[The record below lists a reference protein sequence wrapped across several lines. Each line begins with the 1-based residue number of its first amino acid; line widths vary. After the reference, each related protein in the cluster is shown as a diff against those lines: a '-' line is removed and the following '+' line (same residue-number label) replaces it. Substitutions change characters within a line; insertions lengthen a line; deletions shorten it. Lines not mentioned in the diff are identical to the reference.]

1 MAAFPS
7 LAMRCRRW
15 TLALTLLAFVLAL
28 AIGGLLWQAVETAS
42 VVAIQGKVT
51 AVKPVFTILRLSVI
65 ALIALLWPM
74 LMGAFHRLGRIDD
87 ARRAELLAVR
97 WRIVAWLVVIEV
109 VVGQNLLGHV
119 ISALQGM
126 LA

>member
-1 MAAFPS
+1 MVVCPS
-7 LAMRCRRW
+7 LPMRCRRW
-15 TLALTLLAFVLAL
+15 TLALTLLAFALAL
-28 AIGGLLWQAVETAS
+28 AIGALLWQAVETAS
-42 VVAIQGKVT
+42 VVAIQGKVA

-65 ALIALLWPM
+65 TVIALLWPM
-74 LMGAFHRLGRIDD
+74 LIGVFHRRRRIDD

-119 ISALQGM
+119 ISALQGT

>member
-7 LAMRCRRW
+7 LPMRRGRW
-15 TLALTLLAFVLAL
+15 TLALTLLAFALAL
-28 AIGGLLWQAVETAS
+28 AIGALLWQAVETAS
-42 VVAIQGKVT
+42 VVAIQGKVA

-97 WRIVAWLVVIEV
+97 WRIVAWLVVIELML
-109 VVGQNLLGHV
+109 GQKLLGYV
-119 ISALQGM
+119 ISALQGT

>member
-1 MAAFPS
+1 
-7 LAMRCRRW
+7 LA
-15 TLALTLLAFVLAL
+15 TALTLI
-28 AIGGLLWQAVETAS
+28 IGSLLWKSVTTAS
-42 VVAIQGKVT
+42 VVEIQGQVA

-87 ARRAELLAVR
+87 ARRAELLDIR

-109 VVGQNLLGHV
+109 VVGQNLLGYV
-119 ISALQGM
+119 ISAMQGT

>member
-1 MAAFPS
+1 MAVCRSSPT
-7 LAMRCRRW
+7 RRRRW
-15 TLALTLLAFVLAL
+15 TLALTLLAFALAL

-42 VVAIQGKVT
+42 VVAIQGKVA
-51 AVKPVFTILRLSVI
+51 AVKPVFTILRLSVVT
-65 ALIALLWPM
+65 ALALLGPM
-74 LMGAFHRLGRIDD
+74 LIRTFHRLGRIDD

-109 VVGQNLLGHV
+109 VVGQNLLGQV
-119 ISALQGM
+119 VSAMQGT